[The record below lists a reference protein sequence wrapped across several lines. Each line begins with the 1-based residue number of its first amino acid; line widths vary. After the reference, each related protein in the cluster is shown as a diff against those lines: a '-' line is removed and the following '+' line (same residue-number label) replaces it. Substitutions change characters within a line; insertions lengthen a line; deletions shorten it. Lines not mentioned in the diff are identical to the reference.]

1 MMQGTEGVQ
10 NSSRKSRRFLPAVV
24 SFVPRLGW
32 PQAVMA
38 SVVVVLNLVFLSIVT
53 VKNEFDLA
61 DPFVLSSFAVKV
73 VFDLALMFLIVN
85 ALRGLLRSAW
95 PSAVFMAFYVLLSL
109 ANIFLYHFGN
119 TMLER
124 HHFAL
129 ITPYSV
135 TAYIPGWGFLIIFFG
150 VAASIV
156 LFGLLIRR
164 FRSGSVIR
172 ESVFLLVLLFGLVA
186 YNRQGFFSR
195 TDDEKLD
202 RVIMGFRNAQVY
214 YACRNQFLSLVKDVT
229 FPALGSRMKA
239 LAPRTESFVDDYDLT
254 SSRFKVISDLEPH
267 RKAIST
273 FNVPIGQEDSLP
285 SGLKPFSRII
295 LVVAES
301 MSLDALSCFNP
312 QIKAEYATRFFC
324 RPDIVSMTFSN
335 VFTTGSPTLQGLTV
349 IFNGHP
355 NFMIQ
360 EQTGHPGSFP
370 KLLGDN
376 GFQSVFIRSAS
387 KYFANENLVFRNM
400 GFDTIIG
407 REDFFEDESLRKY
420 IYGWGLED
428 RILYRKA
435 VEYIDRHRDEK
446 LFVTVFGTD
455 THPPY
460 GQIHFKHLKY
470 PSRPGLR
477 GSVPADTY
485 DWLRAVDAM
494 DHDIDLFIRELD
506 GKGLFDEG
514 TLIVV
519 MADHSCPVNNVTAKI
534 PGHPRTNLARV
545 PVIFLTRQP
554 LPPADFGTLGSQ
566 VDIAPTIFHLAGLKG
581 SDGWWGDSL
590 FDPDRKPWSIGFDKG
605 FVSMSDDGRD
615 VLINVDKPADDSQKS
630 FLDLFYSVMSPVGD

>member
-1 MMQGTEGVQ
+1 MRCGKKGPG
-10 NSSRKSRRFLPAVV
+10 RFGQALV
-24 SFVPRLGW
+24 SFVPRFGC
-32 PQAVMA
+32 PEAVMA
-38 SVVVVLNLVFLSIVT
+38 AAVLLLNVIFLSIVT
-53 VKNEFDLA
+53 VKNEFDLS
-61 DPFVLSSFAVKV
+61 DPFVLSSFSVKV

-85 ALRGLLRSAW
+85 ALRGLLKSAW
-95 PSAVFMAFYVLLSL
+95 PSAVFMAFYLLLSL

-135 TAYIPGWGFLIIFFG
+135 TAYIPGWGFLVIFVG
-150 VAASIV
+150 VAASIL
-156 LFGLLIRR
+156 LFGLLFRR
-164 FRSGSVIR
+164 FRSGRVLR
-172 ESVFLLVLLFGLVA
+172 ESAFLLLVLFLLVA

-202 RVIMGFRNAQVY
+202 RVIMGFRNAQVH

-229 FPALGSRMKA
+229 FPALGSRLKA

-254 SSRFKVISDLEPH
+254 SSRFKVISELDPH
-267 RKAIST
+267 RRAIDA
-273 FNVPIGQEDSLP
+273 FNVPIGRGAAKSA
-285 SGLKPFSRII
+285 GLKPFSRII
-295 LVVAES
+295 LVAAES
-301 MSLDALSCFNP
+301 MSLDALQCFNP

-324 RPDIVSMTFSN
+324 RPDIVAATFSN
-335 VFTTGSPTLQGLTV
+335 IFTTGSPTLQGLTV

-370 KLLGDN
+370 KLLADN
-376 GFQSVFIRSAS
+376 GFRSVFIRSAS

-400 GFDTIIG
+400 GFGTIIG

-435 VEYIDRHRDEK
+435 LEYIEQHRDEK

-460 GQIHFKHLKY
+460 GQMHFKHLKY
-470 PSRPGLR
+470 PPRPELR
-477 GSVPADTY
+477 GSVPPDTY
-485 DWLRAVDAM
+485 EWLRAVDAM
-494 DHDIDLFIRELD
+494 DHDIDQFIRDLD
-506 GKGLFDEG
+506 AKGLFDER

-534 PGHPRTNLARV
+534 PGHPRTNLARI
-545 PVIFLTRQP
+545 PVVFLSRQP
-554 LPPADFGTLGSQ
+554 LPEADFATLGSQ
-566 VDIAPTIFHLAGLKG
+566 VDIAPTIFHLAGLNG
-581 SDGWWGDSL
+581 SEGWWGDSL
-590 FDPDRKPWSIGFDKG
+590 FNPDRRSWSIGFDKG
-605 FVSMSDDGRD
+605 FVSISDNGKE
-615 VLINVDKPADDSQKS
+615 VLMNVDKPSDDSQRS
-630 FLDLFYSVMSPVGD
+630 FLDLFYSVMAPDRD